1 MVPVSPLLTLTAL
14 HVLPSPLVTHL
25 RPSSFGSCLVSE
37 VRREER
43 AVSRMNDTRRRT
55 EEGTRVY
62 RARSDRETAGSAL
75 PPTYASLGSCLPRS
89 TSLHSLPLPLVT
101 RSSVTRSSYRCA
113 RRLEWG
119 KERNETASSGGE
131 ERGETEEH
139 NGNRNDVT
147 AHLQFFPLS
156 LTTSPSFRSVR
167 RTPLRGKN
175 ERGMW

>member
-1 MVPVSPLLTLTAL
+1 MSPLLTLTAL

-101 RSSVTRSSYRCA
+101 RSFHDE
-113 RRLEWG
+113 L
-119 KERNETASSGGE
+119 
-131 ERGETEEH
+131 
-139 NGNRNDVT
+139 
-147 AHLQFFPLS
+147 LP
-156 LTTSPSFRSVR
+156 
-167 RTPLRGKN
+167 
-175 ERGMW
+175 